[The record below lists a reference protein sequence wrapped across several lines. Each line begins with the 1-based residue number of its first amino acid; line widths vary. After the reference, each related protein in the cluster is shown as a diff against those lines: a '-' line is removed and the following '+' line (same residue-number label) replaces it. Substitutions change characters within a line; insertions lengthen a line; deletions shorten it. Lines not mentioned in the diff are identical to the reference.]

1 MVGLF
6 HVEFGFRSFLLGFCA
21 SFFVCAVATGKM
33 PFLFRAFNFF
43 VWLCWVC
50 AIICIFCLAFA
61 VFLFLFQLR
70 QGQFFGGLV
79 GILFQCS
86 TFAYLIKKCWA
97 RALNF
102 LISRRASAVFFAGV
116 GLSRQPVF

>member
-1 MVGLF
+1 MRGGDR
-6 HVEFGFRSFLLGFCA
+6 EMS
-21 SFFVCAVATGKM
+21 
-33 PFLFRAFNFF
+33 FLFRAFNFF

-61 VFLFLFQLR
+61 VFLFLFQPR

-86 TFAYLIKKCWA
+86 CGGERANDDGASQRLTRKFGRSRGGGGAYSCYIDTHGRSVQGPGA
-97 RALNF
+97 
-102 LISRRASAVFFAGV
+102 
-116 GLSRQPVF
+116 